1 MFLIVKNRK
10 MTFICNQL
18 LMFVLCFGQYDT
30 KYYYEVGLGNTT
42 RQFWFTTPPE
52 IGPDVPYTFGL
63 IGKLHSI
70 KQSLRYKHVRNYHF
84 S

>member
-1 MFLIVKNRK
+1 
-10 MTFICNQL
+10 
-18 LMFVLCFGQYDT
+18 MFVLLGQYDT

-63 IGKLHSI
+63 IGKLYSI
-70 KQSLRYKHVRNYHF
+70 KHNTTFHGCFSLYEI

>member
-1 MFLIVKNRK
+1 
-10 MTFICNQL
+10 
-18 LMFVLCFGQYDT
+18 MFVLLFGQYNT

-63 IGKLHSI
+63 IGKL
-70 KQSLRYKHVRNYHF
+70 
-84 S
+84 